1 MPRYDGTGPRG
12 QGPMTGRGMGFCI
25 MRVNE
30 DGLSD
35 PKGFAGIQ
43 GKIISEKINTGKEVS
58 KMPGGDGTG
67 PMGMGAMTGR
77 AAGFCAGYGMPGYTN
92 PISGRG
98 FGMGFGRGRGFGGGR
113 GWGRGR
119 AMPYGVPA
127 YGYGAAMPVAPYGAP
142 YATPYATAPTK
153 EQELEALNGQAEY
166 FENAM
171 GDIRKRL
178 QELETEKAEK

>member
-1 MPRYDGTGPRG
+1 MPRHNGTGPRG

-30 DGLSD
+30 DGVSD

-43 GKIISEKINTGKEVS
+43 GEIISEKINTGKEVS

-77 AAGFCAGYGMPGYTN
+77 AAGFCAGYGMPGYMN

-98 FGMGFGRGRGFGGGR
+98 FGMGFGRGRGFGGGGGR
-113 GWGRGR
+113 GWGRGWGT
-119 AMPYGVPA
+119 PYGVPA
-127 YGYGAAMPVAPYGAP
+127 YGYGAAGMPVAPYAMP
-142 YATPYATAPTK
+142 YASAPTK
-153 EQELEALNGQAEY
+153 EQELDMLKGQAGQ
-166 FENAM
+166 FEATL